1 MHFFPT
7 NTPEKINFNTVIDL
21 LSNKC
26 IGSLGKNHIQNTGF
40 ITEHSKLETELK
52 IVHQIKSWI
61 EEGLQIPH
69 QGFNSMSFLNK
80 IDIENYIIQVSE
92 FIQLYNALKTVKQ
105 LKNTAKKID
114 SERYTALTEIIN
126 QVPELD
132 AVLLEIEK
140 TIIIEQEI
148 INESVSKILQ
158 QIRKQKSQIQQQ
170 IQQNFK
176 RVLTH
181 YKAKDYLH
189 DTEESIRNERKVL
202 AVLSEKKRSV
212 KGIFVDESSNGSI
225 TFIEPEETVHLN
237 NELISCI
244 LEEQKEIEKILINLS
259 NKIRPELD
267 AIQTT
272 QEFLAYF
279 DAQQVKANLAIE
291 YQCTLPEIRK
301 EKVIYLK
308 NFRNLALEYHLRK
321 HKHQIIPNTL
331 HLDEQNRILVIS
343 GPNAGGKSVVLK
355 SLGLMQTM
363 LQFGLLLPVDEGSIA
378 CVFNQIFSDIGDEQS
393 FENDVSTY
401 SAHLQKMKYFVQKSN
416 KDTLILLDEMGVG
429 TDPSLGGAM
438 AEAVL
443 EILHHKN
450 VFGCV
455 TTHFNNLKVYA
466 AQTKGMQSAA
476 MAFDKVALQPKYE
489 LQIGQPGSSF
499 TFEIAQKIGMPQ
511 NVIQL
516 AKQKTA
522 HNQKALDETLNE
534 VQIEKHYIK
543 GLRKNVQQKETQLNT
558 IVKDYEQLKEE
569 FEKNKKRLTKSHE
582 QKLLDFYNEQSRLL
596 EKQMREWKES
606 QQKKEDYTEL
616 RKNIDEQR
624 KTIEQKQQKEI
635 SNFQQKKDG
644 IIQVGSKVRLE
655 EGTEIGEVISI
666 DNKKAIVAFGS
677 MRTTF
682 KLHQLVLVEEKA
694 NTKKEF
700 RLQKSSKQIIEKSK
714 FESEIDLRGKL
725 VEEAHNAL
733 ETFMDQSIMY
743 GIHHL
748 KIIHGRG
755 TGKLRTYIHQYLKNY
770 PYIKNYYFE
779 KEEFGGNGV
788 TLVELR

>member
-1 MHFFPT
+1 MHFFPI
-7 NTPEKINFNTVIDL
+7 NTPEKINFNTILEL

-26 IGSLGKNHIQNTGF
+26 IGTLGKKYINEAKF
-40 ITEHSKLETELK
+40 ITDYEKLVVELK
-52 IVHQIKSWI
+52 IVHQLKSWI
-61 EEGLQIPH
+61 EEGFQVSH
-69 QGFNSMSFLNK
+69 QGFNSMSFLK
-80 IDIENYIIQVSE
+80 KFDIENYIIQISE

-132 AVLLEIEK
+132 AVLIDIEK

-148 INESVSKILQ
+148 INENVSKVLQ

-176 RVLTH
+176 RILTH
-181 YKAKDYLH
+181 YKAQEFLH
-189 DTEESIRNERKVL
+189 ETEESIRNERKVL

-244 LEEQKEIEKILINLS
+244 LEEKKEIEKILIHLS

-279 DAQQVKANLAIE
+279 DAQQAKANLAIE

-331 HLDEQNRILVIS
+331 QLDEQHRILVIS

-355 SLGLMQTM
+355 SLGLMQLM

-378 CVFNQIFSDIGDEQS
+378 CIFKQIFSDIGDEQS

-401 SAHLQKMKYFVQKSN
+401 SAHLQKMKYFVQKAN

-443 EILHHKN
+443 ETLHQKN

-558 IVKDYEQLKEE
+558 IVKDYEQLKED
-569 FEKNKKRLTKSHE
+569 FEKNKKRLTKAYE
-582 QKLLDFYNEQSRLL
+582 QRLLDFYNEQSRLL

-606 QQKKEDYTEL
+606 LQKKEDYLEL
-616 RKNIDEQR
+616 RQNIDEQR
-624 KTIEQKQQKEI
+624 KTIEQKEI